1 MFILKDILRVL
12 KAFRLQFVWIWF
24 LISFLVFLLN
34 ILFWLSFNIN
44 NFTKDIRHKLWIY
57 FYIKDDGD
65 KDQYYA
71 QTVKLK
77 EELADAGLR
86 VEFYSKEEAFRLL
99 EKRMP
104 DVIKN
109 FEKYGIENPLPPT
122 LYVIFDNNEKYN
134 KLKEIIKKYKDL
146 VTNTEDIEKGNS
158 YEEQESR
165 IKTVINLSNFIVMF
179 SYFLI
184 FILVMIIIYF
194 LMLII
199 RITFYNFLNQIEIEK
214 LLWAFY
220 RQIKLPFLSNILFI
234 LVVAFAL
241 TLLYFSSFLVYLN
254 WYFIKAFS
262 IDLMH
267 YVAVNAGMI
276 FWLISWQIVVIIWIT
291 LLISN
296 FFLDRLIKRI

>member
-1 MFILKDILRVL
+1 
-12 KAFRLQFVWIWF
+12 
-24 LISFLVFLLN
+24 
-34 ILFWLSFNIN
+34 
-44 NFTKDIRHKLWIY
+44 
-57 FYIKDDGD
+57 
-65 KDQYYA
+65 
-71 QTVKLK
+71 
-77 EELADAGLR
+77 
-86 VEFYSKEEAFRLL
+86 
-99 EKRMP
+99 MP

-214 LLWAFY
+214 LL
-220 RQIKLPFLSNILFI
+220 
-234 LVVAFAL
+234 
-241 TLLYFSSFLVYLN
+241 
-254 WYFIKAFS
+254 
-262 IDLMH
+262 
-267 YVAVNAGMI
+267 
-276 FWLISWQIVVIIWIT
+276 
-291 LLISN
+291 
-296 FFLDRLIKRI
+296 

>member
-1 MFILKDILRVL
+1 MFIIKDILRVL
-12 KAFRLQFVWIWF
+12 KAFRLQFMWIGF

-34 ILFWLSFNIN
+34 ILFGLSFNIN
-44 NFTKDIRHKLWIY
+44 NFTKDVRHKLWIY
-57 FYIKDDGD
+57 FYIQEEWDIDEI
-65 KDQYYA
+65 YA
-71 QTVKLK
+71 QTMKLK
-77 EELADAGLR
+77 EELSDNWLR

-109 FEKYGIENPLPPT
+109 FEKYWIENPLPPT

-134 KLKEIIKKYKDL
+134 KLKEIVKKYKDL
-146 VTNTEDIEKGNS
+146 VTNTDDIEKWNS
-158 YEEQESR
+158 YEEQEAR

-184 FILVMIIIYF
+184 FILVIIIISF

-199 RITFYNFLNQIEIEK
+199 RITFYNFYKQIEIEK

-220 RQIKLPFLSNILFI
+220 RQIKLPFLVNIIFI
-234 LVVAFAL
+234 LIFSFIL
-241 TLLYFSSFLVYLN
+241 TLLYFGSFLTYLN

-262 IDLMH
+262 IDLMS
-267 YVAVNAGMI
+267 YVMTNSTMI
-276 FWLISWQIVVIIWIT
+276 FWLITCQIFTIIWIT

-296 FFLDRLIKRI
+296 FFLNRLIKKI